1 MLRWVLGPVQSSF
14 EKEEIQVDK
23 VKAFLITPS
32 AGHDIDLYPITFGK
46 KKGQV
51 NPMHVIFIIHL
62 TYIETYSGPF
72 TLFEKTGAA
81 CNLEVHGLFPAVEQ
95 IVFIPFL
102 SQSTSCNM
110 GSWKHA
116 SQVTESEKR
125 VR

>member
-51 NPMHVIFIIHL
+51 NPMHVIFIIL
-62 TYIETYSGPF
+62 LAYTEAYSGSF
-72 TLFEKTGAA
+72 TLSEKTGAVIWKNFKVA
-81 CNLEVHGLFPAVEQ
+81 DNL
-95 IVFIPFL
+95 L
-102 SQSTSCNM
+102 SGMEWST
-110 GSWKHA
+110 
-116 SQVTESEKR
+116 VTPEIINDGFSMIDGALVIGKS
-125 VR
+125 

>member
-51 NPMHVIFIIHL
+51 NPMHVIFIIL
-62 TYIETYSGPF
+62 LAYTEAYSGSF
-72 TLFEKTGAA
+72 TLSEKTGAA
-81 CNLEVHGLFPAVEQ
+81 CNLEVHGLFPAVQ
-95 IVFIPFL
+95 QVVFIPFL
-102 SQSTSCNM
+102 PSSTSCKM

-116 SQVTESEKR
+116 SQVTETGKT